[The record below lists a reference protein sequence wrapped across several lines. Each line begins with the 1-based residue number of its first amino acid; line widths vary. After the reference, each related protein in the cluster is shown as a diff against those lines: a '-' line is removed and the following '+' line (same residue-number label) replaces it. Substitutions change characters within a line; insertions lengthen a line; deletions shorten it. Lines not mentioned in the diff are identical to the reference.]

1 VEPRPFV
8 SVIVPVYNAA
18 AELRACLAALDGQ
31 SYPAERFET
40 IVVDNGSEEPMR
52 QAIGEWAGVR
62 WLTERRPGSYAARNR
77 GLEEARG
84 DVIAFTDADCRADP
98 QWLEQGL
105 ERLRAAPR
113 AGLVGGGI
121 DLSVRDPRRATAVEL
136 YERLTAFPQERYLE
150 VYGFAAT
157 ANLFTTREVVERVGP
172 FDARLSSGGDNEW
185 AQRVTAAGYERC
197 YAAGARVAHPARSSL
212 AELGRKIARVTGG
225 IYVMRRQEEGAP
237 WGRAWLILTAF
248 LPPFR
253 MLGLVF
259 DRRLTGVG
267 QRVRVLCVVFWAKYR
282 RAFELLRLAAGG
294 RAER

>member
-1 VEPRPFV
+1 
-8 SVIVPVYNAA
+8 VIIPVFNAA
-18 AELRACLAALDGQ
+18 TELRVCLAALEHQ
-31 SYPAERFET
+31 SYPGGRFET
-40 IVVDNGSEEPMR
+40 IVVDNGSDEPVR
-52 QAIGEWAGVR
+52 QVIGERADVR
-62 WLTERRPGSYAARNR
+62 WLAESRPGSYAARNR
-77 GLEEARG
+77 GLAEARG
-84 DVIAFTDADCRADP
+84 DVIAFTDADCRPDV
-98 QWLEQGL
+98 QWLEQGVR
-105 ERLRAAPR
+105 RLLAEPR

-121 DLSVRDPRRATAVEL
+121 DLSVRDPLSPTAVEL

-150 VYGFAAT
+150 AYGFAAT

-172 FDARLSSGGDNEW
+172 FDERLRSGGDNEW
-185 AQRVTAAGYERC
+185 AQRVAAAGYERC

-259 DRRLTGVG
+259 DRRLAGVG
-267 QRVRVLCVVFWAKYR
+267 QRARVLFVVFWAKYR

-294 RAER
+294 RPER